1 MTYLIKFLKTKKALL
16 FLIILATV
24 IQSFSMLAV
33 PYFAAKMIDDGIL
46 KNDLMA
52 IVRLGLQMLAAVGL
66 SALISLWASYMSAD
80 LAALSGKYLRDRI
93 FDKTQILSIRDFNHF
108 STASM
113 ITRATGDITVIQ
125 QTVIMLAQMVL
136 PAPIIAVTAIIM
148 TIAVSPKLVAIP
160 ILAMVFFML
169 GIYVIFIKASPIS
182 KTIQM
187 RLDSINRIMGEAITG
202 VRVIRAF
209 DNSEFERNRTNAAFL
224 NYANNVIKLNKTF
237 AVFSPL
243 IWSVVG
249 ISLVAVL
256 WFGSFLVL
264 NGEIQV
270 GGITAVSEYTILLLI
285 ALIMSSMVMVMLPKM
300 KACLDR
306 TQEVLDTIPEINDV
320 TVPQSRRNPADPFKI
335 VFDQVSFSYRG
346 AEEAVLKEI
355 SFACEQGK
363 TTAIIGGTGSGKST
377 IASLMLRLYDVASG
391 TITLEGVDI
400 RQISQHELRENISYV
415 PQKALLFSGTIADN
429 LRMGNSRAT
438 QQELE
443 QAAQTAQAHDFI
455 METTEGYQRSVAQG
469 GTNFS
474 GGQKQRLCIARAL
487 VKKAPVYIFDDS
499 FSALDFKTDAA
510 LRQALKKEMASA
522 AVVIVAQRV
531 STIIDADQ
539 IIVLEAGRMAGIGRH
554 AELINTCL
562 VYQEIVASQ
571 LCEKEVG
578 SL

>member
-1 MTYLIKFLKTKKALL
+1 MTYLIQFLKEKKMML

-33 PYFAAKMIDDGIL
+33 PFFAAKIIDDGIL
-46 KNDLMA
+46 KKDLMA
-52 IVRLGLQMLAAVGL
+52 IVILGLQMLAAVGL
-66 SALISLWASYMSAD
+66 SGLISLFASYLSAD

-93 FDKTQILSIRDFNHF
+93 FDKTQVLSIRDFNQF

-125 QTVIMLAQMVL
+125 QSVIMFAQMIL

-148 TIAVSPKLVAIP
+148 TIEVSPSLVPIP
-160 ILAMVFFML
+160 IIAMVVFML
-169 GIYVIFIKASPIS
+169 AIYVIFIKATPIS
-182 KTIQM
+182 KTIQK
-187 RLDSINRIMGEAITG
+187 RLDVINRIMGEAITG

-209 DNSEFERNRTNAAFL
+209 DNSQFERKRTNEAFL
-224 NYANNVIKLNKTF
+224 DYADNVIRLNKTF

-249 ISLVAVL
+249 ISMVAVL

-306 TQEVLDTIPEINDV
+306 TQEVLDTIPEIEDEKQ
-320 TVPQSRRNPADPFKI
+320 PLALRNPASPQKL

-346 AEEAVLKEI
+346 AEESVLEGI
-355 SFACEQGK
+355 SFSCEQGK

-391 TITLEGVDI
+391 TITLEGADI
-400 RQISQHELRENISYV
+400 RQMTQHELRESISYV
-415 PQKALLFSGTIADN
+415 PQKAILFSGTIADN
-429 LRMGNSRAT
+429 LRMGNSQAT
-438 QQELE
+438 PAELE
-443 QAAQTAQAHDFI
+443 QAARIAQADDFVT
-455 METTEGYQRSVAQG
+455 ELAEGYQSLVAQG

-510 LRQALKKEMASA
+510 LRRALKKEMADA
-522 AVVIVAQRV
+522 AMVIVAQRV
-531 STIIDADQ
+531 STIMDADQ
-539 IIVLEAGRMAGIGRH
+539 IIVLDAGRMAGIGRH
-554 AELINTCL
+554 GELMKTCL

-571 LCEKEVG
+571 LSETEAD

>member
-160 ILAMVFFML
+160 ILAMVVFML

-455 METTEGYQRSVAQG
+455 METAEGYQRSVAQG

>member
-1 MTYLIKFLKTKKALL
+1 MTYLIQFLKEKKVML

-33 PYFAAKMIDDGIL
+33 PYFAAKIIDDGIL
-46 KNDLMA
+46 KKDLMA
-52 IVRLGLQMLAAVGL
+52 IVILGLQMLAAVGL
-66 SALISLWASYMSAD
+66 SALISLWASYLSAD

-93 FDKTQILSIRDFNHF
+93 FDKTQILSIRDFNRF
-108 STASM
+108 GTASM
-113 ITRATGDITVIQ
+113 ITRATSDITVVQ
-125 QTVIMLAQMVL
+125 QTVIMFAQMIL

-148 TIAVSPKLVAIP
+148 TIAVSPSLVMIP
-160 ILAMVFFML
+160 ISAMIVFML
-169 GIYVIFIKASPIS
+169 AIYVIFIKASPIS
-182 KTIQM
+182 KTIQK
-187 RLDSINRIMGEAITG
+187 RLDIINRIMGEAITG

-209 DNSEFERNRTNAAFL
+209 DNSDFERKRTNEAFV
-224 NYANNVIKLNKTF
+224 NYADNVIRLNKLF

-249 ISLVAVL
+249 ISMAAVL

-285 ALIMSSMVMVMLPKM
+285 SLIMSSMVMVMLPKM

-306 TQEVLDTIPEINDV
+306 TQEVLDTVPEIEDQKQ
-320 TVPQSRRNPADPFKI
+320 PQALRNPANPKKL
-335 VFDQVSFSYRG
+335 VFNQVSFSYRG
-346 AEEAVLKEI
+346 AEESVLQGI
-355 SFACEQGK
+355 NFSCEQGK

-377 IASLMLRLYDVASG
+377 IASLMLRLYDVDSG
-391 TITLEGVDI
+391 MITLEGADI
-400 RQISQHELRENISYV
+400 RQMTQHELREGISYV
-415 PQKALLFSGTIADN
+415 PQKAVLFSGTIADN
-429 LRMGNSRAT
+429 LRMGNSEAT
-438 QQELE
+438 PAELE
-443 QAAQTAQAHDFI
+443 HAAQIAQAHDFVAE
-455 METTEGYQRSVAQG
+455 MKEGYQSPVAQG

-499 FSALDFKTDAA
+499 FSALDFKTDAL
-510 LRQALKKEMASA
+510 LRKALKKEMAA
-522 AVVIVAQRV
+522 AAMVIVAQRV
-531 STIIDADQ
+531 STIMDADQ
-539 IIVLEAGRMAGIGRH
+539 IIVLDAGRMAGIGRH
-554 AELINTCL
+554 GELIKTCP

-571 LCEKEVG
+571 LSETEAD

>member
-1 MTYLIKFLKTKKALL
+1 MTYLFQFLKEKKTML

-33 PYFAAKMIDDGIL
+33 PYFAAKIIDDGIL
-46 KNDLMA
+46 KKDLMA
-52 IVRLGLQMLAAVGL
+52 IVILGLQMLAAVGL
-66 SALISLWASYMSAD
+66 SGLISLWASYLSAD

-93 FDKTQILSIRDFNHF
+93 FDKTQVLSIRDFNRF

-113 ITRATGDITVIQ
+113 ITRATSDITVIQ
-125 QTVIMLAQMVL
+125 QTVIMFAQMIL
-136 PAPIIAVTAIIM
+136 PAPIIAITAIIM
-148 TIAVSPKLVAIP
+148 TIAVSPTLVWIP
-160 ILAMVFFML
+160 IIAMVVFML
-169 GIYVIFIKASPIS
+169 AIYLIFIKASPIS
-182 KTIQM
+182 KTIQK
-187 RLDSINRIMGEAITG
+187 RLDVINRIMGEAITG

-209 DNSEFERNRTNAAFL
+209 DNSEFERKRTNQAFL
-224 NYANNVIKLNKTF
+224 NYADNVIRLNKTF
-237 AVFSPL
+237 AVLSPL
-243 IWSVVG
+243 IWSIVG
-249 ISLVAVL
+249 ISMVAVL

-270 GGITAVSEYTILLLI
+270 GGIIAVSEYTILLLI

-306 TQEVLDTIPEINDV
+306 TQEVLGTIPEIADETQLPALQNPD
-320 TVPQSRRNPADPFKI
+320 NPAKI

-346 AEEAVLKEI
+346 AEESVLEGI
-355 SFACEQGK
+355 SFSCEQGK

-391 TITLEGVDI
+391 VITLEGTDI
-400 RQISQHELRENISYV
+400 RQMTQHQLREAISYV
-415 PQKALLFSGTIADN
+415 PQKAILFSGTIADN
-429 LRMGNSRAT
+429 LRMGNSQAT
-438 QQELE
+438 SAELE
-443 QAAQTAQAHDFI
+443 QAAQIAQAHDFI
-455 METTEGYQRSVAQG
+455 TELAEGYQSPVAQG

-499 FSALDFKTDAA
+499 FSALDFKTDGA
-510 LRQALKKEMASA
+510 LRKALKREMADA
-522 AVVIVAQRV
+522 AMVIVAQRV
-531 STIIDADQ
+531 STIMDADQ
-539 IIVLEAGRMAGIGRH
+539 IIVLDAGRMAGIGRH
-554 AELINTCL
+554 EELIKSCS

-571 LCEKEVG
+571 LSETEAD

>member
-1 MTYLIKFLKTKKALL
+1 MTYLIQFLKAKKALL

-46 KNDLMA
+46 KNDLIA

-136 PAPIIAVTAIIM
+136 PAPIIAVVAIIM

-160 ILAMVFFML
+160 VLAMVVFMM
-169 GIYVIFIKASPIS
+169 GIYMIFIKASPIS
-182 KTIQM
+182 KTIQK
-187 RLDSINRIMGEAITG
+187 RLDSINRIMGEAISG

-224 NYANNVIKLNKTF
+224 NYANNVIRLNKAF

-306 TQEVLDTIPEINDV
+306 TQEVLDTIPEINDA
-320 TVPQSRRNPADPFKI
+320 TLPQVRRNPADPVKI

-377 IASLMLRLYDVASG
+377 IASLMLRFYDVASG

-415 PQKALLFSGTIADN
+415 PQKAILFSGTIADN
-429 LRMGNSRAT
+429 LRMGNSQAT
-438 QQELE
+438 QRELE

-455 METTEGYQRSVAQG
+455 IESAEGYQRSVAQG

-510 LRQALKKEMASA
+510 LRNALKLEMASA

-539 IIVLEAGRMAGIGRH
+539 IIVLEAGRMVGIGRH
-554 AELINTCL
+554 DELIKSCL

>member
-160 ILAMVFFML
+160 ILAMVVFML

>member
-320 TVPQSRRNPADPFKI
+320 TVPPSRRNPDNPFKI

-415 PQKALLFSGTIADN
+415 PQKAILFSGTIADN
-429 LRMGNSRAT
+429 LRMGNSQAT
-438 QQELE
+438 QRELE

-455 METTEGYQRSVAQG
+455 METAEGYQRSVAQG

-510 LRQALKKEMASA
+510 LRKALKKEMASA

-554 AELINTCL
+554 DELIKSCL

-578 SL
+578 CL

>member
-455 METTEGYQRSVAQG
+455 METAEGYQRSVAQG

>member
-1 MTYLIKFLKTKKALL
+1 MTYLIKFLKAKKALL

-554 AELINTCL
+554 DELINTCL

>member
-1 MTYLIKFLKTKKALL
+1 MKYLIQFLKEKKGML

-33 PYFAAKMIDDGIL
+33 PYFAAKIIDDGII
-46 KNDLMA
+46 KKDLLA
-52 IVRLGLQMLAAVGL
+52 IVALGLQMLAAVGV
-66 SALISLWASYMSAD
+66 SALISLWASYLCAD

-93 FDKTQILSIRDFNHF
+93 FDKTQILSIRDFNRF

-113 ITRATGDITVIQ
+113 ITRATSDITVIQ
-125 QTVIMLAQMVL
+125 QTVIMFTQMVL

-148 TIAVSPKLVAIP
+148 TIAVSPSLVAIP
-160 ILAMVFFML
+160 VIAMAVFMIALYF
-169 GIYVIFIKASPIS
+169 IFRKASPIS
-182 KTIQM
+182 QTIQK
-187 RLDSINRIMGEAITG
+187 RLDTINRIMGESITG

-209 DNSEFERNRTNAAFL
+209 DNSEYERKRTDDAFL
-224 NYANNVIKLNKTF
+224 NYADNVIHLNKTF

-243 IWSVVG
+243 IWTVVG
-249 ISLVAVL
+249 ISMVAVL

-264 NGEIQV
+264 NGEIQI

-306 TQEVLDTIPEINDV
+306 TEEVLDTIPEIADDNEQAV
-320 TVPQSRRNPADPFKI
+320 SGNPNNPEKI

-346 AEEAVLKEI
+346 AEESVLADI
-355 SFACEQGK
+355 SFTCEQGK

-377 IASLMLRLYDVASG
+377 IASLMLRLYDVGSG
-391 TITLEGVDI
+391 RITLEGTDI
-400 RQISQHELRENISYV
+400 RRMTQHQLRERISYV
-415 PQKALLFSGTIADN
+415 PQKAILFGGTIAAN
-429 LRMGNSRAT
+429 LHMGNSEAT
-438 QQELE
+438 AAELE
-443 QAAQTAQAHDFI
+443 YAAKTAQADAFI
-455 METTEGYQRSVAQG
+455 TELEDGYESTVAQG

-499 FSALDFKTDAA
+499 FSALDFKTDAV
-510 LRQALKKEMASA
+510 LRKALKKEIADA
-522 AVVIVAQRV
+522 AVVIIAQRI
-531 STIIDADQ
+531 STIMDADQ
-539 IIVLEAGRMAGIGRH
+539 IIVLDSGRMAGIGKH
-554 AELINTCL
+554 GELLKTCA

-571 LCEKEVG
+571 LTEKEAD

>member
-1 MTYLIKFLKTKKALL
+1 MTYLIQFLKEKKTML

-33 PYFAAKMIDDGIL
+33 PYFAAKIIDDGIL
-46 KNDLMA
+46 KRDLMA
-52 IVRLGLQMLAAVGL
+52 IIILGLQMLAAVGL
-66 SALISLWASYMSAD
+66 SALISLWVSYLSAD

-93 FDKTQILSIRDFNHF
+93 FDKTQVLSIRDFNRYG
-108 STASM
+108 TASM
-113 ITRATGDITVIQ
+113 ITRATSDITVIQ
-125 QTVIMLAQMVL
+125 QTVIMFAQMIL
-136 PAPIIAVTAIIM
+136 PAPIIAITAIIM
-148 TIAVSPKLVAIP
+148 TIAVSSSLVWIP
-160 ILAMVFFML
+160 IIAMVVFML
-169 GIYVIFIKASPIS
+169 AIYLIFIKASPIS
-182 KTIQM
+182 KTIQK
-187 RLDSINRIMGEAITG
+187 RLDVINRIMGEAITG

-209 DNSEFERNRTNAAFL
+209 DNSEFERKRTNQAFL
-224 NYANNVIKLNKTF
+224 NYADNVIRLNKTF

-243 IWSVVG
+243 IWSIVG
-249 ISLVAVL
+249 ISMVAVL

-270 GGITAVSEYTILLLI
+270 GGIIAVSEYTILLLI

-306 TQEVLDTIPEINDV
+306 TQEVLDTIPEIADE
-320 TVPQSRRNPADPFKI
+320 TQQPALQKPDNPAKI

-346 AEEAVLKEI
+346 AEESVLEGI
-355 SFACEQGK
+355 RFSCMQGQ

-391 TITLEGVDI
+391 VITLEGTDI
-400 RQISQHELRENISYV
+400 RQMTQHQLREAISYV
-415 PQKALLFSGTIADN
+415 PQKAILFSGTIADN
-429 LRMGNSRAT
+429 LRMGNSQANPAV
-438 QQELE
+438 LE
-443 QAAQTAQAHDFI
+443 QAAQIAQAHDFI
-455 METTEGYQRSVAQG
+455 TELAEGYQSLVAQG
-469 GTNFS
+469 GTNLS

-499 FSALDFKTDAA
+499 FSALDFKTDGA
-510 LRQALKKEMASA
+510 LRKALKKEMAEA
-522 AVVIVAQRV
+522 AMVIVAQRV

-539 IIVLEAGRMAGIGRH
+539 IIVLDAGRMAGIGRH
-554 AELINTCL
+554 EELMKSCL

-571 LCEKEVG
+571 LSETEAD

>member
-1 MTYLIKFLKTKKALL
+1 MTYLIQFLKEKKTML

-33 PYFAAKMIDDGIL
+33 PYFAAKIIDDGIL
-46 KNDLMA
+46 KKDLMA
-52 IVRLGLQMLAAVGL
+52 IVILGLQMLAAVGL
-66 SALISLWASYMSAD
+66 SGLISLWASYLSAD

-93 FDKTQILSIRDFNHF
+93 FDKTQVLSIRDFNRF

-113 ITRATGDITVIQ
+113 ITRATSDITVIQ
-125 QTVIMLAQMVL
+125 QTVIMFAQMIL
-136 PAPIIAVTAIIM
+136 PAPIIAITAIIM
-148 TIAVSPKLVAIP
+148 TIGVSSSLVWIP
-160 ILAMVFFML
+160 IIAMVVFML
-169 GIYVIFIKASPIS
+169 AIYLIFIKASPIS
-182 KTIQM
+182 KTIQK
-187 RLDSINRIMGEAITG
+187 RLDVINRIMGEAITG

-209 DNSEFERNRTNAAFL
+209 DNSEFERKRTNQAFL
-224 NYANNVIKLNKTF
+224 DYADNVIRLNKTF

-243 IWSVVG
+243 IWSIVG
-249 ISLVAVL
+249 ISMVAVL

-270 GGITAVSEYTILLLI
+270 GGIIAVSEYTILLLI

-306 TQEVLDTIPEINDV
+306 TQEVLDTIPEIADE
-320 TVPQSRRNPADPFKI
+320 TQPQALRNPDNRAKI

-346 AEEAVLKEI
+346 AEESVLEGI
-355 SFACEQGK
+355 SFSCEQGK

-391 TITLEGVDI
+391 SITLEGADI
-400 RQISQHELRENISYV
+400 RQMTQHQLREAISYV
-415 PQKALLFSGTIADN
+415 PQKAILFSGTIADN
-429 LRMGNSRAT
+429 LRMGNSQAT
-438 QQELE
+438 PAELE
-443 QAAQTAQAHDFI
+443 QAAQIAQAHDFVT
-455 METTEGYQRSVAQG
+455 ELAEGYQSPVAQG

-510 LRQALKKEMASA
+510 LRKALKKEMADA
-522 AVVIVAQRV
+522 AMVIVAQRV
-531 STIIDADQ
+531 STTIDADQ
-539 IIVLEAGRMAGIGRH
+539 IIVLDAGRMAGIGRH
-554 AELINTCL
+554 EELMKSCL

-571 LCEKEVG
+571 LSETEAD

>member
-1 MTYLIKFLKTKKALL
+1 MTYLFQFLKEKKTML

-33 PYFAAKMIDDGIL
+33 PYFAAKIIDDGIL
-46 KNDLMA
+46 KKDLMA
-52 IVRLGLQMLAAVGL
+52 IVILGLQMLAAVGL
-66 SALISLWASYMSAD
+66 SGLISLWASYLSAD

-93 FDKTQILSIRDFNHF
+93 FDKTQVLSIRDFNRF

-113 ITRATGDITVIQ
+113 ITRATSDITVIQ
-125 QTVIMLAQMVL
+125 QTVIMFAQMIL
-136 PAPIIAVTAIIM
+136 PAPIIAITAIIM
-148 TIAVSPKLVAIP
+148 TIAVSPTLVWIP
-160 ILAMVFFML
+160 IIAMVVFML
-169 GIYVIFIKASPIS
+169 AIYLIFIKASPIS
-182 KTIQM
+182 KTIQK
-187 RLDSINRIMGEAITG
+187 RLDVINRIMGEAITG

-209 DNSEFERNRTNAAFL
+209 DNSEFERKRTNQAFL
-224 NYANNVIKLNKTF
+224 NYADNVIRLNKTF

-243 IWSVVG
+243 IWSIVG
-249 ISLVAVL
+249 ISMVAVL

-270 GGITAVSEYTILLLI
+270 GGIIAVSEYTILLLI

-306 TQEVLDTIPEINDV
+306 TQEVLDTIPEIADETQLPALQNPD
-320 TVPQSRRNPADPFKI
+320 NPAKI

-346 AEEAVLKEI
+346 AEESVLEGI
-355 SFACEQGK
+355 SFSCEQGK

-391 TITLEGVDI
+391 MITLEGTDI
-400 RQISQHELRENISYV
+400 RQMTQHQLREAISYV
-415 PQKALLFSGTIADN
+415 PQKAILFSGTIADN
-429 LRMGNSRAT
+429 LRMGNSQAT
-438 QQELE
+438 SAELE
-443 QAAQTAQAHDFI
+443 QAAQIAQAHDFI
-455 METTEGYQRSVAQG
+455 TELAEGYQSPVAQG

-499 FSALDFKTDAA
+499 FSALDFKTDGA
-510 LRQALKKEMASA
+510 LRKALKREMADA
-522 AVVIVAQRV
+522 AMVIVAQRV
-531 STIIDADQ
+531 STIMDADQ
-539 IIVLEAGRMAGIGRH
+539 IIVLDAGRMAGIGRH
-554 AELINTCL
+554 EELIKSCS

-571 LCEKEVG
+571 LSETEAD

>member
-1 MTYLIKFLKTKKALL
+1 MTYLVQFLKERKVML
-16 FLIILATV
+16 FLIIMATV

-33 PYFAAKMIDDGIL
+33 PFFAAKIIDDGIL
-46 KNDLMA
+46 KKDLMA
-52 IVRLGLQMLAAVGL
+52 IVILGLQMLVAVGL

-80 LAALSGKYLRDRI
+80 LAALAGKYLRDRI
-93 FDKTQILSIRDFNHF
+93 FDKTQILSIRDFNRF
-108 STASM
+108 TTASM

-125 QTVIMLAQMVL
+125 QSVIMFAQMIL

-148 TIAVSPKLVAIP
+148 TIEVSPALVPIP
-160 ILAMVFFML
+160 IIAMVVFIL
-169 GIYVIFIKASPIS
+169 AIYLIFIKATPIS

-209 DNSEFERNRTNAAFL
+209 DNSQFERKRTNAAFL
-224 NYANNVIKLNKTF
+224 NYADNVIRLNKLF

-243 IWSVVG
+243 IWSIVG
-249 ISLVAVL
+249 ISMVAVL
-256 WFGSFLVL
+256 GSGSFLVL

-270 GGITAVSEYTILLLI
+270 GGIIAVSEYTILLLI
-285 ALIMSSMVMVMLPKM
+285 ALIMSSMVIVMLPKM

-306 TQEVLDTIPEINDV
+306 TQEVLDTVPEIEDEIQ
-320 TVPQSRRNPADPFKI
+320 PQALRNSANPKKL

-346 AEEAVLKEI
+346 AEESVLEGI
-355 SFACEQGK
+355 SFSCEQGK

-391 TITLEGVDI
+391 SITLEGADI
-400 RQISQHELRENISYV
+400 RQISQHELRESISYV
-415 PQKALLFSGTIADN
+415 PQKAMLFSGTIADN
-429 LRMGNSRAT
+429 LRMGNSQAT
-438 QQELE
+438 LAELE
-443 QAAQTAQAHDFI
+443 QAAKIAQAHDFVT
-455 METTEGYQRSVAQG
+455 ELTEGYQSLVAQG

-510 LRQALKKEMASA
+510 LRKALKKEMADA
-522 AVVIVAQRV
+522 AMVIVAQRV

-539 IIVLEAGRMAGIGRH
+539 IIVLDAGRMAGIGSHR
-554 AELINTCL
+554 ELIKSCP

-571 LCEKEVG
+571 LSETEAD

>member
-1 MTYLIKFLKTKKALL
+1 MKYLIQFFKEKKGML

-33 PYFAAKMIDDGIL
+33 PYFAAKIIDDGII
-46 KNDLMA
+46 KKDLLA
-52 IVRLGLQMLAAVGL
+52 IVALGLQMLAAVGV
-66 SALISLWASYMSAD
+66 SALISLWASYLCAD

-93 FDKTQILSIRDFNHF
+93 FDKTQILSIRDFNRF

-113 ITRATGDITVIQ
+113 ITRATSDITVIQ
-125 QTVIMLAQMVL
+125 QTVIMFTQMVL

-148 TIAVSPKLVAIP
+148 TIAVSPSLVAIP
-160 ILAMVFFML
+160 VIAMAVFMIALYF
-169 GIYVIFIKASPIS
+169 IFRKASPIS
-182 KTIQM
+182 QTIQK
-187 RLDSINRIMGEAITG
+187 RLDTINRIMGESITG

-209 DNSEFERNRTNAAFL
+209 DNSEYERKRTDDAFL
-224 NYANNVIKLNKTF
+224 NYADNVIHLNKTF

-243 IWSVVG
+243 IWTVVG
-249 ISLVAVL
+249 ISMVAVL

-264 NGEIQV
+264 NGEIQI

-306 TQEVLDTIPEINDV
+306 TEEVLDTIPEIADDNEQAV
-320 TVPQSRRNPADPFKI
+320 SGNPNNPEKI

-346 AEEAVLKEI
+346 AEESVLAGI
-355 SFACEQGK
+355 SFTCEQGK

-377 IASLMLRLYDVASG
+377 IASLMLRLYDVGSG
-391 TITLEGVDI
+391 RITLEGTDI
-400 RQISQHELRENISYV
+400 RRMTQHQLRERISYV
-415 PQKALLFSGTIADN
+415 PQKAILFGGTIAAN
-429 LRMGNSRAT
+429 LHMGNSEAT
-438 QQELE
+438 AAELE
-443 QAAQTAQAHDFI
+443 YAAKTAQADAFI
-455 METTEGYQRSVAQG
+455 TELEDGYESTVAQG

-499 FSALDFKTDAA
+499 FSALDFKTDAV
-510 LRQALKKEMASA
+510 LRKALKKEIADA
-522 AVVIVAQRV
+522 AVVIIAQRI
-531 STIIDADQ
+531 STIMDADQ
-539 IIVLEAGRMAGIGRH
+539 IIVLDSGRMAGIGKH
-554 AELINTCL
+554 GELLKTCA

-571 LCEKEVG
+571 LTEKEAD

>member
-1 MTYLIKFLKTKKALL
+1 MTYLFQFLKEKKTML

-33 PYFAAKMIDDGIL
+33 PYFAAKIIDDGIL
-46 KNDLMA
+46 KKDLMA
-52 IVRLGLQMLAAVGL
+52 IVILGLQMLAAVGL
-66 SALISLWASYMSAD
+66 SGLISLWASYLSAD

-93 FDKTQILSIRDFNHF
+93 FDKTQVLSIRDFNRF

-113 ITRATGDITVIQ
+113 ITRATSDITVIQ
-125 QTVIMLAQMVL
+125 QTVIMFAQMIL
-136 PAPIIAVTAIIM
+136 PAPIIAITAIIM
-148 TIAVSPKLVAIP
+148 TIAVSPTLVWIP
-160 ILAMVFFML
+160 IIAMVVFML
-169 GIYVIFIKASPIS
+169 AIYLIFIKASPIS
-182 KTIQM
+182 KTIQK
-187 RLDSINRIMGEAITG
+187 RLDVINRIMGEAITG

-209 DNSEFERNRTNAAFL
+209 DNSEFERKRTNQAFL
-224 NYANNVIKLNKTF
+224 DYADNVIRLNKTF

-243 IWSVVG
+243 IWSIVG
-249 ISLVAVL
+249 ISMVAVL

-270 GGITAVSEYTILLLI
+270 GGIIAVSEYTILLLI

-306 TQEVLDTIPEINDV
+306 TQEVLDTIPEIADETQLPALQNPD
-320 TVPQSRRNPADPFKI
+320 NPAKI

-346 AEEAVLKEI
+346 AEESVLDGI
-355 SFACEQGK
+355 SFSCEQGK

-391 TITLEGVDI
+391 VITLEGTDI
-400 RQISQHELRENISYV
+400 RQMTQHQLREAISYV
-415 PQKALLFSGTIADN
+415 PQKAILFSGTIADN
-429 LRMGNSRAT
+429 LRMGNSQAT
-438 QQELE
+438 SAELE
-443 QAAQTAQAHDFI
+443 QAAQIAQAHDFI
-455 METTEGYQRSVAQG
+455 TELAEGYQSPVAQG

-499 FSALDFKTDAA
+499 FSALDFKTDGA
-510 LRQALKKEMASA
+510 LRKALKREMADA
-522 AVVIVAQRV
+522 AMVIVAQRV

-539 IIVLEAGRMAGIGRH
+539 IIVLDAGRMAGIGRH
-554 AELINTCL
+554 EELIKSCS

-571 LCEKEVG
+571 LSETEAD

>member
-256 WFGSFLVL
+256 WLGSFLVL

-429 LRMGNSRAT
+429 LRMGNSQAT

-455 METTEGYQRSVAQG
+455 METAEGYQRSVAQG

>member
-1 MTYLIKFLKTKKALL
+1 MTYLIQFLKEKKGML

-33 PYFAAKMIDDGIL
+33 PYFAAKIIDNGII
-46 KNDLMA
+46 KKDLMA
-52 IVRLGLQMLAAVGL
+52 IVSLGLQMLTAVGV
-66 SALISLWASYMSAD
+66 SALISLWASYMCAD

-93 FDKTQILSIRDFNHF
+93 FDKTQILSIRDFNRF

-125 QTVIMLAQMVL
+125 QTVIMFAQMIL
-136 PAPIIAVTAIIM
+136 PAPIVAITAIIM
-148 TIAVSPKLVAIP
+148 TMAVSPILVAIP
-160 ILAMVFFML
+160 IIAMAVFISV
-169 GIYVIFIKASPIS
+169 IYYLFRKASPIS
-182 KTIQM
+182 KTIQK
-187 RLDSINRIMGEAITG
+187 RLDIINRIMGEAITG

-209 DNSEFERNRTNAAFL
+209 DNSEYERKRTNEAFL
-224 NYANNVIKLNKTF
+224 DYADNVIRLNRTF

-243 IWSVVG
+243 IWAVVG
-249 ISLVAVL
+249 ISMVAVL

-270 GGITAVSEYTILLLI
+270 GGIIAVSEYTILLLI
-285 ALIMSSMVMVMLPKM
+285 SLIMSSMVIVMLPKM

-306 TQEVLDTIPEINDV
+306 TQEVLDTIPEIGDEKAAKALGN
-320 TVPQSRRNPADPFKI
+320 PNNPAKI
-335 VFDQVSFSYRG
+335 VFNQVSFSYRG
-346 AEEAVLKEI
+346 AEEPVLQGI
-355 SFACEQGK
+355 SFSCEQGK

-391 TITLEGVDI
+391 EITLEGADI
-400 RQISQHELRENISYV
+400 RQMTQHDLRERISYV
-415 PQKALLFSGTIADN
+415 PQKAILFSGTIADN
-429 LRMGNSRAT
+429 LRMGNRQAT
-438 QQELE
+438 QAELE
-443 QAAQTAQAHDFI
+443 HAARIAQAHDFI
-455 METTEGYQRSVAQG
+455 IGMEDGYERSVAQG

-499 FSALDFKTDAA
+499 FSALDFKTDAT
-510 LRQALKKEMASA
+510 LRKALKKEMADA
-522 AVVIVAQRV
+522 AVVIVAQRI
-531 STIIDADQ
+531 STIMDADQ

-554 AELINTCL
+554 SELMKSCP

-571 LCEKEVG
+571 LTEKEADRI
-578 SL
+578 

>member
-1 MTYLIKFLKTKKALL
+1 MTYLFQFLKEKKTML

-33 PYFAAKMIDDGIL
+33 PYFAAKIIDVGIL
-46 KNDLMA
+46 KKDLMA
-52 IVRLGLQMLAAVGL
+52 IVILGLQMLAAVGL
-66 SALISLWASYMSAD
+66 SGLISLWASYLSAD

-93 FDKTQILSIRDFNHF
+93 FDKTQVLSIRDFNRF

-113 ITRATGDITVIQ
+113 ITRATSDITVIQ
-125 QTVIMLAQMVL
+125 QTVIMFAQMIL
-136 PAPIIAVTAIIM
+136 PAPIIAITAIIM
-148 TIAVSPKLVAIP
+148 TIAVSPTLVWIP
-160 ILAMVFFML
+160 IIAMVVFML
-169 GIYVIFIKASPIS
+169 AIYLIFIKASPIS
-182 KTIQM
+182 KTIQK
-187 RLDSINRIMGEAITG
+187 RLDVINRIMGEAITG

-209 DNSEFERNRTNAAFL
+209 DNSEFERKRTNQAFL
-224 NYANNVIKLNKTF
+224 NYADNVIRLNKTF

-243 IWSVVG
+243 IWSIVG
-249 ISLVAVL
+249 ISMVAVL

-270 GGITAVSEYTILLLI
+270 GGIIAVSEYTILLLI

-306 TQEVLDTIPEINDV
+306 TQEVLDTIPEIADETQLPALQNPD
-320 TVPQSRRNPADPFKI
+320 NPAKI

-346 AEEAVLKEI
+346 AEESVLEGI
-355 SFACEQGK
+355 SFSCEQGK

-391 TITLEGVDI
+391 MITLEGTDI
-400 RQISQHELRENISYV
+400 RQMTQHQLREAISYV
-415 PQKALLFSGTIADN
+415 PQKAILFSGTIADN
-429 LRMGNSRAT
+429 LRMGNSQAT
-438 QQELE
+438 SAELE
-443 QAAQTAQAHDFI
+443 QAAQIAQAHDFI
-455 METTEGYQRSVAQG
+455 TELAEGYQSPVAQG

-499 FSALDFKTDAA
+499 FSALDFKTDGA
-510 LRQALKKEMASA
+510 LRKALKREMADA
-522 AVVIVAQRV
+522 AMVIVAQRV
-531 STIIDADQ
+531 STIMDADQ
-539 IIVLEAGRMAGIGRH
+539 IIVLDAGRMAGIGRH
-554 AELINTCL
+554 EELIKSCS

-571 LCEKEVG
+571 LSETEAD

>member
-1 MTYLIKFLKTKKALL
+1 MTYLIQFLKEKKTML

-33 PYFAAKMIDDGIL
+33 PYFAAKIIDVGIL
-46 KNDLMA
+46 KKDLMA
-52 IVRLGLQMLAAVGL
+52 IVILGLQMLAAVGL
-66 SALISLWASYMSAD
+66 SGLISLWASYLSAD

-93 FDKTQILSIRDFNHF
+93 FDKTQVLSIRDFNRF

-113 ITRATGDITVIQ
+113 ITRATSDITVIQ
-125 QTVIMLAQMVL
+125 QTVIMFAQMIL
-136 PAPIIAVTAIIM
+136 PAPIIAITAIIM
-148 TIAVSPKLVAIP
+148 TIAVSPSLVWIH
-160 ILAMVFFML
+160 IIAMAVFML
-169 GIYVIFIKASPIS
+169 AIYLIFIKASPIS
-182 KTIQM
+182 KTIQK
-187 RLDSINRIMGEAITG
+187 RLDVINRIMGEAISG

-209 DNSEFERNRTNAAFL
+209 DNSEFERKRTNQAFL
-224 NYANNVIKLNKTF
+224 DYADNVIRLNKTF

-243 IWSVVG
+243 IWSIVG
-249 ISLVAVL
+249 ISMVAVL

-270 GGITAVSEYTILLLI
+270 GGIIAVSEYTILLLI

-306 TQEVLDTIPEINDV
+306 TQEVLDTIPEIADETQLPALQNPD
-320 TVPQSRRNPADPFKI
+320 NPAKI

-346 AEEAVLKEI
+346 AEESVLEGI
-355 SFACEQGK
+355 SFSCEQGK

-391 TITLEGVDI
+391 MITLEGTDI
-400 RQISQHELRENISYV
+400 RQMTQHQLREAISYV
-415 PQKALLFSGTIADN
+415 PQKAILFSGTIADN
-429 LRMGNSRAT
+429 LRMGNSQAT
-438 QQELE
+438 SAELE
-443 QAAQTAQAHDFI
+443 QAAQIAQAHDFI
-455 METTEGYQRSVAQG
+455 TELAEGYQSPVAQG

-499 FSALDFKTDAA
+499 FSALDFKTDGA
-510 LRQALKKEMASA
+510 LRKALKREMADA
-522 AVVIVAQRV
+522 AMVIVAQRV
-531 STIIDADQ
+531 STIMDADQ
-539 IIVLEAGRMAGIGRH
+539 IIVLDAGRMAGIGRH
-554 AELINTCL
+554 EELIKSCS

-571 LCEKEVG
+571 LSETEAD

>member
-429 LRMGNSRAT
+429 LRMGNSQAT

-455 METTEGYQRSVAQG
+455 METAEGYQRSVAQG

>member
-1 MTYLIKFLKTKKALL
+1 MTYLIQFLKEKKGML

-33 PYFAAKMIDDGIL
+33 PYFAAKIIDNGII
-46 KNDLMA
+46 KKDLMA
-52 IVRLGLQMLAAVGL
+52 IVSLGLQMLTAVGV
-66 SALISLWASYMSAD
+66 SALISLWASYMCAD

-93 FDKTQILSIRDFNHF
+93 FDKTQILSIRDFNRF

-125 QTVIMLAQMVL
+125 QTVIMFAQMIL
-136 PAPIIAVTAIIM
+136 PAPIVAITAIIM
-148 TIAVSPKLVAIP
+148 TMAVSPILVAIP
-160 ILAMVFFML
+160 IIAMAVFISV
-169 GIYVIFIKASPIS
+169 IYYLFRKASPIS
-182 KTIQM
+182 KTIQK
-187 RLDSINRIMGEAITG
+187 RLDIINRIMGEAITG

-209 DNSEFERNRTNAAFL
+209 DNSEYERKRTNEAFFD
-224 NYANNVIKLNKTF
+224 YADNVIRLNRTF

-243 IWSVVG
+243 IWAVVG
-249 ISLVAVL
+249 ISMVAVL

-270 GGITAVSEYTILLLI
+270 GGIIAVSEYTILLLI
-285 ALIMSSMVMVMLPKM
+285 SLIMSSMVIVMLPKM

-306 TQEVLDTIPEINDV
+306 TQEVLDTIPEIGDEKAAKALGN
-320 TVPQSRRNPADPFKI
+320 PNNPAKI
-335 VFDQVSFSYRG
+335 VFNQVSFSYRG
-346 AEEAVLKEI
+346 AEEPVLQGI
-355 SFACEQGK
+355 SFSCEQGK

-391 TITLEGVDI
+391 EITLEGVDI
-400 RQISQHELRENISYV
+400 RQMTQHDLRERISYV
-415 PQKALLFSGTIADN
+415 PQKAILFSGTIADN
-429 LRMGNSRAT
+429 LRMGNRQAT
-438 QQELE
+438 QAELE
-443 QAAQTAQAHDFI
+443 HAARIAQAHDFI
-455 METTEGYQRSVAQG
+455 IGMEDGYERSVAQG

-499 FSALDFKTDAA
+499 FSALDFKTDAT
-510 LRQALKKEMASA
+510 LRKALKKEMADA
-522 AVVIVAQRV
+522 AVVIVAQRI
-531 STIIDADQ
+531 STIMDADQ

-554 AELINTCL
+554 SELMKSCP

-571 LCEKEVG
+571 LTEKEADRI
-578 SL
+578 

>member
-1 MTYLIKFLKTKKALL
+1 MTYLFQFLKEKKTML

-33 PYFAAKMIDDGIL
+33 PYFAAKIIDDGIL
-46 KNDLMA
+46 KKDLMA
-52 IVRLGLQMLAAVGL
+52 IVILGLQMLAAVGL
-66 SALISLWASYMSAD
+66 SGLISLWASYLSAD

-93 FDKTQILSIRDFNHF
+93 FDKTQVLSIRDFNRF

-113 ITRATGDITVIQ
+113 ITRATSDITVIQ
-125 QTVIMLAQMVL
+125 QTVIMFAQMIL
-136 PAPIIAVTAIIM
+136 PAPIIAITAIIM
-148 TIAVSPKLVAIP
+148 TIAVSPTLVWIP
-160 ILAMVFFML
+160 IIAMVVFML
-169 GIYVIFIKASPIS
+169 AIYLIFIKASPIS
-182 KTIQM
+182 KTIQK
-187 RLDSINRIMGEAITG
+187 RLDVINRIMGEAITG

-209 DNSEFERNRTNAAFL
+209 DNSEFERKRTNQAFL
-224 NYANNVIKLNKTF
+224 DYADNVIRLNKTF

-243 IWSVVG
+243 IWSIVG
-249 ISLVAVL
+249 ISMVAVL

-270 GGITAVSEYTILLLI
+270 GGIIAVSEYTILLLI

-306 TQEVLDTIPEINDV
+306 TQEVLDTIPEIADETQLPALQNPD
-320 TVPQSRRNPADPFKI
+320 NPAKI

-346 AEEAVLKEI
+346 AEESVLEGI
-355 SFACEQGK
+355 SFSCEQGK

-391 TITLEGVDI
+391 VITLEGTDI
-400 RQISQHELRENISYV
+400 RQMTQHQLREAISYV
-415 PQKALLFSGTIADN
+415 PQKAILFSGTIADN
-429 LRMGNSRAT
+429 LRMGNSQAT
-438 QQELE
+438 SAELE
-443 QAAQTAQAHDFI
+443 QAAQIAQAHDFI
-455 METTEGYQRSVAQG
+455 TELAEGYQSPVAQG

-499 FSALDFKTDAA
+499 FSALDFKTDGA
-510 LRQALKKEMASA
+510 LRKALKREMADA
-522 AVVIVAQRV
+522 AMVIVAQRV
-531 STIIDADQ
+531 STIMDADQ
-539 IIVLEAGRMAGIGRH
+539 IIVLDAGRMAGIGRH
-554 AELINTCL
+554 EELIKSCS

-571 LCEKEVG
+571 LSETEAD

>member
-1 MTYLIKFLKTKKALL
+1 MTYLVQFLKERKVML
-16 FLIILATV
+16 FLIIMATV

-33 PYFAAKMIDDGIL
+33 PFFAAKIIDDGIL
-46 KNDLMA
+46 KKDLMA
-52 IVRLGLQMLAAVGL
+52 IVILGLQMLVAVGL

-80 LAALSGKYLRDRI
+80 LAALAGKYLRDRI
-93 FDKTQILSIRDFNHF
+93 FDKTQILSIRDFNRF
-108 STASM
+108 TTASM

-125 QTVIMLAQMVL
+125 QSVIMFAQMIL

-148 TIAVSPKLVAIP
+148 TIEVSPALVPIP
-160 ILAMVFFML
+160 IIAMVVFIL
-169 GIYVIFIKASPIS
+169 AIYLIFIKATPIS

-209 DNSEFERNRTNAAFL
+209 DNSQFERKRTNAAFL
-224 NYANNVIKLNKTF
+224 NYADNVIRLNKLF

-243 IWSVVG
+243 IWSIVG
-249 ISLVAVL
+249 ISMVAVL
-256 WFGSFLVL
+256 GSGSFLVL

-270 GGITAVSEYTILLLI
+270 GGIIAVSEYTILLLI
-285 ALIMSSMVMVMLPKM
+285 ALIMSSMVIVMLPKM

-306 TQEVLDTIPEINDV
+306 TQEVLDTVPEIEDEIQ
-320 TVPQSRRNPADPFKI
+320 PQALRNSANPKKL

-346 AEEAVLKEI
+346 AEESVLEGI
-355 SFACEQGK
+355 SFSCEQGK

-391 TITLEGVDI
+391 SITLEGADI
-400 RQISQHELRENISYV
+400 RQISQHELRESISYV

-429 LRMGNSRAT
+429 LRMGNSQAT
-438 QQELE
+438 LAELE
-443 QAAQTAQAHDFI
+443 QAAKIAQAHDFVT
-455 METTEGYQRSVAQG
+455 ELTEGYQSLVAQG

-510 LRQALKKEMASA
+510 LRKALKKEMADA
-522 AVVIVAQRV
+522 AMVIVAQRV

-539 IIVLEAGRMAGIGRH
+539 IIVLDAGRMAGIGSHR
-554 AELINTCL
+554 ELIKSCP

-571 LCEKEVG
+571 LSETEAD

>member
-1 MTYLIKFLKTKKALL
+1 MTYLVQFLKERKVML
-16 FLIILATV
+16 FLIIMATV

-33 PYFAAKMIDDGIL
+33 PFFAAKIIDDGIL
-46 KNDLMA
+46 KKDLMA
-52 IVRLGLQMLAAVGL
+52 IVILGLQMLVAVGL

-80 LAALSGKYLRDRI
+80 LAALAGKYLRDRI
-93 FDKTQILSIRDFNHF
+93 FDKTQILSIRDFNRF
-108 STASM
+108 TTASM

-125 QTVIMLAQMVL
+125 QSVIMFAQMIL

-148 TIAVSPKLVAIP
+148 TIEVSPALVPIP
-160 ILAMVFFML
+160 IIAMVVFIL
-169 GIYVIFIKASPIS
+169 AIYLIFIKATPIS

-209 DNSEFERNRTNAAFL
+209 DNSQFERKRTNAAFL
-224 NYANNVIKLNKTF
+224 NYADNVIRLNKLF

-243 IWSVVG
+243 IWSIVG
-249 ISLVAVL
+249 ISMVAVL
-256 WFGSFLVL
+256 GSGSFLVL

-270 GGITAVSEYTILLLI
+270 GGIIAVSEYTILLLI
-285 ALIMSSMVMVMLPKM
+285 ALIMSSMVIVMLPKM

-306 TQEVLDTIPEINDV
+306 TQEVLDTVPEIEDEIQ
-320 TVPQSRRNPADPFKI
+320 PQALRNSANPKKL

-346 AEEAVLKEI
+346 AEESVLEGI
-355 SFACEQGK
+355 SFSCEQGK

-391 TITLEGVDI
+391 SITLEGADI
-400 RQISQHELRENISYV
+400 RQISQHELRESISYV
-415 PQKALLFSGTIADN
+415 PQKAMLFSGTIADN
-429 LRMGNSRAT
+429 LRMGNSQAT
-438 QQELE
+438 LAELE
-443 QAAQTAQAHDFI
+443 QAAKIAQAHDFVT
-455 METTEGYQRSVAQG
+455 ELTEGYQSLVAQG

-510 LRQALKKEMASA
+510 LRKALKKEMADA
-522 AVVIVAQRV
+522 AMVIVAQRV

-539 IIVLEAGRMAGIGRH
+539 IIVLDAGRMAGIGSH
-554 AELINTCL
+554 GELIKSCP

-571 LCEKEVG
+571 LSETEAD

>member
-1 MTYLIKFLKTKKALL
+1 VTYLVQFLKERKVML
-16 FLIILATV
+16 FLIIMATV

-33 PYFAAKMIDDGIL
+33 PFFAAKIIDDGIL
-46 KNDLMA
+46 KKDLMA
-52 IVRLGLQMLAAVGL
+52 IVILGLQMLVAVGL

-80 LAALSGKYLRDRI
+80 LAALAGKYLRDRI
-93 FDKTQILSIRDFNHF
+93 FDKTQILSIRDFNRF
-108 STASM
+108 TTASM

-125 QTVIMLAQMVL
+125 QSVIMFAQMIL

-148 TIAVSPKLVAIP
+148 TIEVSPALVPIP
-160 ILAMVFFML
+160 IIAMVVFIL
-169 GIYVIFIKASPIS
+169 AIYLIFIKATPIS

-209 DNSEFERNRTNAAFL
+209 DNSQFERKRTNAAFL
-224 NYANNVIKLNKTF
+224 NYADNVIRLNKLF

-243 IWSVVG
+243 IWSIVG
-249 ISLVAVL
+249 ISMVAVL
-256 WFGSFLVL
+256 GSGSFLVL

-270 GGITAVSEYTILLLI
+270 GGIIAVSEYTILLLI
-285 ALIMSSMVMVMLPKM
+285 ALIMSSMVIVMLPKM

-306 TQEVLDTIPEINDV
+306 TQEVLDTVPEIEDEIQ
-320 TVPQSRRNPADPFKI
+320 PQALRNSANPKKL

-346 AEEAVLKEI
+346 AEESVLEGI
-355 SFACEQGK
+355 SFSCEQGK

-391 TITLEGVDI
+391 SITLEGADI
-400 RQISQHELRENISYV
+400 RQISQHELRESISYV
-415 PQKALLFSGTIADN
+415 PQKAMLFSGTIADN
-429 LRMGNSRAT
+429 LRMGNSQAT
-438 QQELE
+438 LAELE
-443 QAAQTAQAHDFI
+443 QAAKIAQAHDFVT
-455 METTEGYQRSVAQG
+455 ELTEGYQSLVAQG

-499 FSALDFKTDAA
+499 FSALDFKTDVA
-510 LRQALKKEMASA
+510 LRKALKKEMADA
-522 AVVIVAQRV
+522 AMVIVAQRV

-539 IIVLEAGRMAGIGRH
+539 IIVLDAGRMAGIGSH
-554 AELINTCL
+554 GELIKSCP

-571 LCEKEVG
+571 LSETEAD

>member
-1 MTYLIKFLKTKKALL
+1 VTYLVQFLKERKVML
-16 FLIILATV
+16 FLIIMATV

-33 PYFAAKMIDDGIL
+33 PFFAAKIIDDGIL
-46 KNDLMA
+46 KKDLMA
-52 IVRLGLQMLAAVGL
+52 IVILGLQMLVAVGL

-80 LAALSGKYLRDRI
+80 LAALAGKYLRDRI
-93 FDKTQILSIRDFNHF
+93 FDKTQILSIRDFNRF
-108 STASM
+108 TTASM

-125 QTVIMLAQMVL
+125 QSVIMFAQMIL

-148 TIAVSPKLVAIP
+148 TIEVSPALVPIP
-160 ILAMVFFML
+160 IIAMVVFIL
-169 GIYVIFIKASPIS
+169 AIYLIFIKATPIS

-209 DNSEFERNRTNAAFL
+209 DNSQFERKRTNAAFL
-224 NYANNVIKLNKTF
+224 NYADNVIRLNKLF

-243 IWSVVG
+243 IWSIVG
-249 ISLVAVL
+249 ISMVAVL
-256 WFGSFLVL
+256 GSGSFLVL

-270 GGITAVSEYTILLLI
+270 GGIIAVSEYTILLLI
-285 ALIMSSMVMVMLPKM
+285 ALIMSSMVIVMLPKM

-306 TQEVLDTIPEINDV
+306 TQEVLDTVPEIEDEIQ
-320 TVPQSRRNPADPFKI
+320 PQALRNSANPKKL

-346 AEEAVLKEI
+346 AEESVLEGI
-355 SFACEQGK
+355 SFSCEQGK

-391 TITLEGVDI
+391 SITLEGADI
-400 RQISQHELRENISYV
+400 RQISQHELRESISYV
-415 PQKALLFSGTIADN
+415 PQKAMLFSGTIADN
-429 LRMGNSRAT
+429 LRMGNSQAT
-438 QQELE
+438 LAELE
-443 QAAQTAQAHDFI
+443 QAAKIAQAHDFVT
-455 METTEGYQRSVAQG
+455 ELTEGYQSLVAQG

-510 LRQALKKEMASA
+510 LRKALKKEMADA
-522 AVVIVAQRV
+522 AMVIVAQRV

-539 IIVLEAGRMAGIGRH
+539 IIVLDAGRMAGIGSH
-554 AELINTCL
+554 GELIKSCP

-571 LCEKEVG
+571 LSETEAD

>member
-1 MTYLIKFLKTKKALL
+1 MTYLIQFLKEKKMMLL
-16 FLIILATV
+16 LIILATV

-33 PYFAAKMIDDGIL
+33 PFFAAKIIDDGIL
-46 KNDLMA
+46 KKDLMA
-52 IVRLGLQMLAAVGL
+52 IVILGLQMLAAVGL
-66 SALISLWASYMSAD
+66 SGLISLLASYLSAD

-93 FDKTQILSIRDFNHF
+93 FDKTQVLSIRDFNQF

-125 QTVIMLAQMVL
+125 QSVIMFAQMIL

-148 TIAVSPKLVAIP
+148 TIEVSPSLVPIP
-160 ILAMVFFML
+160 IIAMVVFML
-169 GIYVIFIKASPIS
+169 AIYVIFIKATPIS
-182 KTIQM
+182 KTIQK
-187 RLDSINRIMGEAITG
+187 RLDVINRIMGEAITG

-209 DNSEFERNRTNAAFL
+209 DNSQFERKRTNEAFL
-224 NYANNVIKLNKTF
+224 DYADNVIRLNKTF

-249 ISLVAVL
+249 ISMVAVL

-306 TQEVLDTIPEINDV
+306 TQEVLDTIPEIEDEKQ
-320 TVPQSRRNPADPFKI
+320 PLALRNPASPQKL

-346 AEEAVLKEI
+346 AEESVLEGI
-355 SFACEQGK
+355 SFSCEQGK

-391 TITLEGVDI
+391 TITLEGADI
-400 RQISQHELRENISYV
+400 RQMTQHELRESISYV
-415 PQKALLFSGTIADN
+415 PQKAILFSGTIADN
-429 LRMGNSRAT
+429 LRMGNSQAT
-438 QQELE
+438 PAELE
-443 QAAQTAQAHDFI
+443 QAARIAQADDFVT
-455 METTEGYQRSVAQG
+455 ELAEGYQSLVAQG

-510 LRQALKKEMASA
+510 LRRALKKEMADA
-522 AVVIVAQRV
+522 AMVIVAQRV
-531 STIIDADQ
+531 STIMDADQ
-539 IIVLEAGRMAGIGRH
+539 IIVLDAGRMAGIGRH
-554 AELINTCL
+554 GELMKTCL

-571 LCEKEVG
+571 LSETEAD

>member
-1 MTYLIKFLKTKKALL
+1 MTYLIQFLKEKKVML

-33 PYFAAKMIDDGIL
+33 PYFAAKIIDDGIL
-46 KNDLMA
+46 KKDLMA
-52 IVRLGLQMLAAVGL
+52 IIILGLQMLAAVGL
-66 SALISLWASYMSAD
+66 SALISLWASYLSAD

-113 ITRATGDITVIQ
+113 ITRATSDITVIQ
-125 QTVIMLAQMVL
+125 QTVIMFVQMIL
-136 PAPIIAVTAIIM
+136 PMPIIAITAIIM
-148 TIAVSPKLVAIP
+148 TIAVSPSLVLIP
-160 ILAMVFFML
+160 IITMIVFML
-169 GIYVIFIKASPIS
+169 AIYAIFIKASPIS
-182 KTIQM
+182 KTIQK
-187 RLDSINRIMGEAITG
+187 RLDVINRIMGEAITG

-209 DNSEFERNRTNAAFL
+209 DNSEFERNRTNQAFL
-224 NYANNVIKLNKTF
+224 SYANNVIRLNKIF

-243 IWSVVG
+243 IWSIMG
-249 ISLVAVL
+249 SSMVAVL
-256 WFGSFLVL
+256 WFGSFMVL

-270 GGITAVSEYTILLLI
+270 GSIIAVSEYTILLLI
-285 ALIMSSMVMVMLPKM
+285 ALIMSSMVLVMLPKM

-306 TQEVLDTIPEINDV
+306 TQEVLDTIPEIEDE
-320 TVPQSRRNPADPFKI
+320 TQPQAWRNPANSAKI

-346 AEEAVLKEI
+346 AEESVLEGI

-391 TITLEGVDI
+391 SITLEGADI
-400 RQISQHELRENISYV
+400 RQMTQHQLREGISYV
-415 PQKALLFSGTIADN
+415 PQKAILFSGTIADN
-429 LRMGNSRAT
+429 LRMGNSQAT
-438 QQELE
+438 SAELE
-443 QAAQTAQAHDFI
+443 HAAQIAQAHDFVT
-455 METTEGYQRSVAQG
+455 ELAEGYQSPVAQG

-487 VKKAPVYIFDDS
+487 LKKAPVYIFDDS

-510 LRQALKKEMASA
+510 LRKALKKEMADA
-522 AVVIVAQRV
+522 AMVIVAQRV
-531 STIIDADQ
+531 STIIEADQ
-539 IIVLEAGRMAGIGRH
+539 IIVLDAGRMAGIGSH
-554 AELINTCL
+554 GELMKSCL

-571 LCEKEVG
+571 LSETEAD

>member
-160 ILAMVFFML
+160 ILAMVVFML

-455 METTEGYQRSVAQG
+455 METAEGYQRSVAQG

-554 AELINTCL
+554 AELIKSCL

>member
-1 MTYLIKFLKTKKALL
+1 MKYLIQFFKEKKGML

-33 PYFAAKMIDDGIL
+33 PYFAAKIIDDGII
-46 KNDLMA
+46 KKDLLA
-52 IVRLGLQMLAAVGL
+52 IVALGLQMLAAVGV
-66 SALISLWASYMSAD
+66 SALISLWASYLCAD

-93 FDKTQILSIRDFNHF
+93 FDKTQILSIRDFNRF

-113 ITRATGDITVIQ
+113 ITRATSDITVIQ
-125 QTVIMLAQMVL
+125 QTVIMFTQMVL

-148 TIAVSPKLVAIP
+148 TIAVSPSLVAIP
-160 ILAMVFFML
+160 VIAMAVFMIALYF
-169 GIYVIFIKASPIS
+169 IFRKASPIS
-182 KTIQM
+182 QTIQK
-187 RLDSINRIMGEAITG
+187 RLDTINRIMGESITG

-209 DNSEFERNRTNAAFL
+209 DNSEYERKRTDDAFL
-224 NYANNVIKLNKTF
+224 NYADNVIHLNKTF
-237 AVFSPL
+237 AVSSPL
-243 IWSVVG
+243 IWTVVG
-249 ISLVAVL
+249 ISMVAVL

-264 NGEIQV
+264 NGDIQI

-306 TQEVLDTIPEINDV
+306 TEEVLDTIPEIADDNEQAV
-320 TVPQSRRNPADPFKI
+320 SGNPNNPEKI

-346 AEEAVLKEI
+346 AEESVLADI
-355 SFACEQGK
+355 SFTCEQGK

-377 IASLMLRLYDVASG
+377 IASLMLRLYDVGSG
-391 TITLEGVDI
+391 RITLEGTDI
-400 RQISQHELRENISYV
+400 RRMTQHQLRERISYV
-415 PQKALLFSGTIADN
+415 PQKAILFGGTIAAN
-429 LRMGNSRAT
+429 LHMGNSEAT
-438 QQELE
+438 AAELE
-443 QAAQTAQAHDFI
+443 YAAKTAQADAFI
-455 METTEGYQRSVAQG
+455 TELEDGYESTVAQG

-499 FSALDFKTDAA
+499 FSALDFKTDAV
-510 LRQALKKEMASA
+510 LRKALKKEIADA
-522 AVVIVAQRV
+522 AVVIIAQRI
-531 STIIDADQ
+531 STIMDADQ
-539 IIVLEAGRMAGIGRH
+539 IIVLDSGRMAGIGKH
-554 AELINTCL
+554 GELLKTCA

-571 LCEKEVG
+571 LTEKEAD

>member
-1 MTYLIKFLKTKKALL
+1 MKYLIQFFKEKKGML

-33 PYFAAKMIDDGIL
+33 PYFAAKIIDDGII
-46 KNDLMA
+46 KKDLLA
-52 IVRLGLQMLAAVGL
+52 IVALGLQMLAAVGV
-66 SALISLWASYMSAD
+66 SALISLWASYLCAD

-93 FDKTQILSIRDFNHF
+93 FDKTQILSIRDFNRF

-113 ITRATGDITVIQ
+113 ITRATSDITVIQ
-125 QTVIMLAQMVL
+125 QTVIMFTQMVL

-148 TIAVSPKLVAIP
+148 TIAVSPSLVAIP
-160 ILAMVFFML
+160 VIAMAVFMIALYF
-169 GIYVIFIKASPIS
+169 IFRKASPIS
-182 KTIQM
+182 QTIQK
-187 RLDSINRIMGEAITG
+187 RLDTINRIMGESITG

-209 DNSEFERNRTNAAFL
+209 DNSEYERKRTDDAFL
-224 NYANNVIKLNKTF
+224 NYADNVIHLNKTF

-243 IWSVVG
+243 IWTVVG
-249 ISLVAVL
+249 ISMVAVL

-264 NGEIQV
+264 NGEIQI

-306 TQEVLDTIPEINDV
+306 TEEVLDTIPEIADDNEQAV
-320 TVPQSRRNPADPFKI
+320 SGNPNNPEKI

-346 AEEAVLKEI
+346 AEESVLAGI
-355 SFACEQGK
+355 SFTCEQGK

-377 IASLMLRLYDVASG
+377 IASLMLRLYDVGSG
-391 TITLEGVDI
+391 RITLEGTDI
-400 RQISQHELRENISYV
+400 RRMTQHQLRERISYV
-415 PQKALLFSGTIADN
+415 PQKAILFGGTIAAN
-429 LRMGNSRAT
+429 LHMGNSEAT
-438 QQELE
+438 AAELE
-443 QAAQTAQAHDFI
+443 YAAKTAQADAFI
-455 METTEGYQRSVAQG
+455 TELEDGYESTVAQG

-510 LRQALKKEMASA
+510 LRKALKKEIADA
-522 AVVIVAQRV
+522 AVVIIAQRI
-531 STIIDADQ
+531 STIMDADQ
-539 IIVLEAGRMAGIGRH
+539 IIVLDSGRMAGIGKH
-554 AELINTCL
+554 GELLKTCA

-571 LCEKEVG
+571 LTEKEAD

>member
-554 AELINTCL
+554 DELINTCL

>member
-1 MTYLIKFLKTKKALL
+1 MTYLFQILKAKKALL

-160 ILAMVFFML
+160 ILAMVVFML

-320 TVPQSRRNPADPFKI
+320 TVPPSRRNPDDPFKI

-415 PQKALLFSGTIADN
+415 PQKAILFSGTIADN
-429 LRMGNSRAT
+429 LRMGNSQAT

-455 METTEGYQRSVAQG
+455 IETAEGYQRSVAQG

-510 LRQALKKEMASA
+510 LRKALKKEMASA

-554 AELINTCL
+554 DELIKSCL

-578 SL
+578 CL